1 MLPRFPE
8 KCIGYEAEF
17 ERTQLYA
24 LLRKHEEEQAS
35 EGGGFLREK
44 DHQRCLQG
52 KNRVCLL

>member
-8 KCIGYEAEF
+8 KCTGYEAEF
-17 ERTQLYA
+17 ERTQLHA

-44 DHQRCLQG
+44 DH
-52 KNRVCLL
+52 